1 MDLSGES
8 VIYFY
13 MLDDNLETNVDLCVR
28 IEDNTIVYKFYKKA
42 VSNPVLMRQDSAMPD
57 RIKRNAVVQ
66 EGIRRLRNT

>member
-1 MDLSGES
+1 MPL
-8 VIYFY
+8 
-13 MLDDNLETNVDLCVR
+13 LDLCVR